1 MASFNY
7 TQQTENYTM
16 YPQKSVVHFNS
27 TTTVVS
33 EDAFERPPISLQ
45 IIALPS
51 EYATQ
56 EGVTE
61 LVQKILVLGEPENIR
76 IIDKKNYN
84 QILKTNIITKT
95 ALIDFKMWYNTD
107 VSRELYDNL
116 QNMKDKY
123 ETRIPSVTAYINS
136 ATLHWDNGDL
146 MSHLSIREARP
157 GSGLVVEKS
166 SGVSNEKLTLSE
178 EDWSSLYIPIL
189 PNNMYLQHPD
199 QSINTF
205 QPKYLQS
212 FIENELNL
220 GKVSRVDFIDR
231 ELENGTTVKAVF
243 IHFEYWNDNANA
255 KHIRD
260 KLNTEGQF
268 RQRGYY
274 DGKYMHKFLTRND
287 NGDKVPGYFVF
298 KINHKPIPEVSIDL
312 NMAQLVA
319 ANKVLTEKMAERDEE
334 IEKLKEELKMMQEK
348 YGDSENK
355 NQE

>member
-7 TQQTENYTM
+7 TQQQSDYGM
-16 YPQKSVVHFNS
+16 YPQKSSVHFNS

-33 EDAFERPPISLQ
+33 DEKFEHPPISLQ
-45 IIALPS
+45 IIALPIEYSS
-51 EYATQ
+51 EENVAD
-56 EGVTE
+56 
-61 LVQKILVLGEPENIR
+61 LVQNILVLGEPENIR

-84 QILKTNIITKT
+84 QSLKTNIVTRT
-95 ALIDFKMWYNTD
+95 ALIDFKTWFNTD
-107 VSRELYDNL
+107 VSRELYDVL
-116 QNMKDKY
+116 QTMKDKY
-123 ETRIPSVTAYINS
+123 ETRISVTAYINS
-136 ATLHWDNGDL
+136 VKLHWDNGDT
-146 MSHLSIREARP
+146 MTHLSLREARP
-157 GSGLVVEKS
+157 GSGLVVDKKTF
-166 SGVSNEKLTLSE
+166 VSNEKLTLTE
-178 EDWSSLYIPIL
+178 EDWTSLYIPIL
-189 PNNMYLQHPD
+189 PNSMYLLHPD
-199 QSINTF
+199 QSVNAF
-205 QPKYLQS
+205 QPKYLQA

-231 ELENGTTVKAVF
+231 ELENGTTAKAVF

-260 KLNTEGQF
+260 KLNTDGQF

-319 ANKVLTEKMAERDEE
+319 ANKVLTEKMVERDEE
-334 IEKLKEELKMMQEK
+334 INNLKEQLRIMQEK
-348 YGDSENK
+348 YEHN
-355 NQE
+355 E